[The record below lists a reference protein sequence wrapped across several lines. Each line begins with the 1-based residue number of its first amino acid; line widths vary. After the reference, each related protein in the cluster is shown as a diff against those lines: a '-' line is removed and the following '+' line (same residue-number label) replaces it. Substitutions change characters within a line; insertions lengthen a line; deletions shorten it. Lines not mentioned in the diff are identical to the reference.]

1 MSRRWTDWVAA
12 LGDRLPLGL
21 AVLLL
26 LLLAGLVGAALYWWP
41 AWLPNRWLPS
51 RWWPRRTRDA
61 SGRRR
66 WRWPGL
72 RWPRLRWRWPWR
84 RRRRPSRDGDQPVVS
99 PVAGDELPDL
109 PVEEFVSLADRL
121 AAQGR
126 FAEAVRERLRAVI
139 RSLVDARLI
148 EHRPGWTVTE
158 LAAAAGAA
166 HPPVRAGLDAASLL
180 FSDIWYG
187 QRPADADDDA
197 RMRGYAARV
206 SQALA
211 GSLAGSHR

>member
-1 MSRRWTDWVAA
+1 MSRRWTEWVAA

-21 AVLLL
+21 AALLL
-26 LLLAGLVGAALYWWP
+26 LLIAGLVGAALYWWP
-41 AWLPNRWLPS
+41 AWLPNRW
-51 RWWPRRTRDA
+51 WPRRSADGT
-61 SGRRR
+61 GRRR
-66 WRWPGL
+66 WRL

-84 RRRRPSRDGDQPVVS
+84 RRRRPRPDADEPVES
-99 PVAGDELPDL
+99 PAAGDGLPDL

-126 FAEAVRERLRAVI
+126 FAEAVRERLRAII

-187 QRPADADDDA
+187 QRSAGADDDA

-206 SQALA
+206 GEALA

>member
-1 MSRRWTDWVAA
+1 VSRRWTEWVAS

-21 AVLLL
+21 AALLL

-41 AWLPNRWLPS
+41 AWLPA
-51 RWWPRRTRDA
+51 RWWPRRAPDA
-61 SGRRR
+61 AGRRR
-66 WRWPGL
+66 WRWPRL
-72 RWPRLRWRWPWR
+72 RRPHLRWRWPWR
-84 RRRRPSRDGDQPVVS
+84 RRRRTPKEDVAPVES

-109 PVEEFVSLADRL
+109 PVEEFLSLADRL

-126 FAEAVRERLRAVI
+126 FAEAVRERLRAIV
-139 RSLVDARLI
+139 RALVDARLI

-180 FSDIWYG
+180 FSEIWYG
-187 QRPADADDDA
+187 QRPADAGDDA
-197 RMRGYAARV
+197 RMRGYATQV
-206 SQALA
+206 TGALA